1 MATTLCHFNFSSL
14 GFQMDSIN
22 LGVTSFPLEADG
34 GRAAEYA
41 RIVSVVSLGVV
52 LAIGAAAVSTLRS
65 TFWAG
70 VDEPT
75 PGD

>member
-1 MATTLCHFNFSSL
+1 
-14 GFQMDSIN
+14 MDSIN
-22 LGVTSFPLEADG
+22 LAVTTFPLEADG

-65 TFWAG
+65 AFGGG

-75 PGD
+75 PGG